1 MEILIATNNRHKV
14 EEISHLLG
22 SSEFAVKSLN
32 DFPNIPK
39 TDEDQPTLEGNA
51 LKKAR
56 EAFKASG
63 LLTLADDTGLEC
75 YYLELKPG
83 VLSARYS
90 GENATYADNNAK
102 LLQALKGVPPRR
114 RNARFRSVIAIVE
127 GKIQKVVEGTME
139 GAIAEAPHGSN
150 GFGYDPL
157 FIPRGSGKTYAEM
170 TLEEKSKISH
180 RAAALA
186 KAIEV
191 LRGIRNLRKAE

>member
-14 EEISHLLG
+14 EEISYLLG

-39 TDEDQPTLEGNA
+39 TDEDQLTLEGNA

-56 EAFKASG
+56 EAFKATG
-63 LLTLADDTGLEC
+63 MLTLADDTGLEC

-83 VLSARYS
+83 VLSARYA

-102 LLQALKGVPPRR
+102 LLQTLKGVPPRR
-114 RNARFRSVIAIVE
+114 RNARFRSVVAIV
-127 GKIQKVVEGTME
+127 GKNIQRLVQGSME
-139 GAIAEAPHGSN
+139 GEIAESPRGTD

-157 FIPRGSGKTYAEM
+157 FVPRGSALTYAEM

-186 KAIEV
+186 KAVEV
-191 LRGIRNLRKAE
+191 LRGTK

>member
-114 RNARFRSVIAIVE
+114 RNARFRSVVAIV
-127 GKIQKVVEGTME
+127 GNNIQRLVQGSME
-139 GAIAEAPHGSN
+139 GDIAETPCGSN

-157 FIPRGSGKTYAEM
+157 FVPRGSGKTYAEM

-186 KAIEV
+186 KAVEV
-191 LRGIRNLRKAE
+191 LRGIRNLPKA